1 MKDTKFLLMV
11 FILIASLS
19 VNNYSQVADTNN
31 SESKIEFNNKE
42 AEEIKIPLSI
52 NTVLLVDNNTY
63 DKEKAEAKLQPNSSL
78 PGVNA
83 EDEKSSF
90 TTDLFY
96 VLGTAAVAAIVY
108 FFWPEKETEP
118 VNTVTFGKPVHP

>member
-1 MKDTKFLLMV
+1 MKDTKYLLMV

-19 VNNYSQVADTNN
+19 VNNFSQVADTNN
-31 SESKIEFNNKE
+31 SENKIELNNKD
-42 AEEIKIPLSI
+42 AEGIKIPLSS
-52 NTVLLVDNNTY
+52 NTVLLVENNI
-63 DKEKAEAKLQPNSSL
+63 DEKEKAEAKLQPNSSL
-78 PGVNA
+78 PGMNA